1 MGKQILHA
9 AIFRTK
15 KTSLTGQVFPR
26 IYINSK
32 FYEIQTGNMR
42 YCTSLYYLSSK
53 KKKDSRLQKGED
65 CSSDNTKGWLS

>member
-1 MGKQILHA
+1 MLLYLEQ
-9 AIFRTK
+9 RRQ
-15 KTSLTGQVFPR
+15 SLTVQVFPR

-32 FYEIQTGNMR
+32 FYETQTGNMR